1 MQIYKQINEYA
12 NLFIIFFVLNY
23 KKKYQHPSFQTDTD
37 IKTKNQK

>member
-1 MQIYKQINEYA
+1 MQIYKQFNEYA

-23 KKKYQHPSFQTDTD
+23 KKYQHPSFQTDTD